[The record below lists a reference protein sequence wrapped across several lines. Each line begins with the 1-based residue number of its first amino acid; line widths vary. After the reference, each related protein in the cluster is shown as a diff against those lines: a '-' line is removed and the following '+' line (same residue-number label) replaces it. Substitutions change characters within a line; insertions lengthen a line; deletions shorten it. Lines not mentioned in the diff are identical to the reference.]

1 MTLLPRFKKLPV
13 KRVVALNNITGDTR
27 LSVSYDDAGTGL
39 MPAGTPS
46 AEIAAFLISGMED
59 VAAKYNA
66 TGKVNFRLFPFYNW
80 VRVAVCD
87 SDGFNAE
94 PHGSSNEPQV
104 SPPGGFPSAFNRG
117 CRIEPSVE
125 TLSRVCLNT
134 RKVRGVPKGY
144 SAWCEAGSG
153 IHVEH

>member
-66 TGKVNFRLFPFYNW
+66 TGKVNFRLFPFTTGSEWPFAIQMGSMLNHTAAQMSHKLAHQAAFHQHSIGAPLSNPLLK
-80 VRVAVCD
+80 RCLD
-87 SDGFNAE
+87 FTRE
-94 PHGSSNEPQV
+94 PCEGSQR
-104 SPPGGFPSAFNRG
+104 A
-117 CRIEPSVE
+117 
-125 TLSRVCLNT
+125 TLTLT
-134 RKVRGVPKGY
+134 
-144 SAWCEAGSG
+144 
-153 IHVEH
+153 